1 MEKSKP
7 AKHRCNCFSEESSSF
22 LYGLRREG
30 PSTER
35 VVLERLLNVLSRAA
49 VETPKNPQRLWSEE
63 PDWWKECTKLPWKN
77 PREHPKDK
85 KDTLKQKIEIL
96 EKQLRERGLM
106 TPAIEQELE
115 LSKSGKKA
123 DLELKSDFEAVIAKA
138 SGLHYMVNQVYDK
151 MSKAHVFSDKI
162 AVYVRET
169 KSCLEQCLTSVSKLF
184 QRVESR
190 EKRKQSLWD
199 KMGVSQS
206 KRIRPAS
213 GDFPLDELGEVA
225 TFIQD
230 NLLSLPDTQADVYS
244 LSPPILS
251 PAPFVAEEVKSPPS
265 VETAQF
271 VPPKTQNTYQRSASE
286 PYPTPAF
293 TSVVTSDSVHSQ
305 QRSVSVATLTPSVL
319 ETIKASDIAQATQ
332 PTFPGNININVVKP
346 LVHRRCASQSLPVL
360 ESVRESAREG
370 VNTGFTVDKGIS
382 VRRQET
388 AVSFNIPAT
397 DTVHAYS
404 HDGIVLRGPST
415 TRQQKRLSRAKS
427 WGGDMFLSGLP
438 GGVQTET
445 SVRETYSQ
453 STVTEDPVIHLTHYG
468 SGLEQNFNYK
478 PVDTFVSDE
487 SNPMVIRGTL
497 QGIPMSPNSSQDLQ
511 LSVVDDGDG
520 TVTIEEP
527 FEINGMQV
535 IEVTPVHSR
544 NVLTLVS
551 GETQEQVVREHDM
564 AVPVSS
570 TSREYVPGIGM
581 VGVDQLESDMH
592 KTLSLGEIQP
602 TVTDVIMRGL
612 SGDGTTSRS
621 RSSKSCS
628 RRRKSSSSTV
638 LPVREAEQKGTG
650 ASPESL
656 SSAIGKFSV
665 F

>member
-1 MEKSKP
+1 MAVQFVRKESLLPVSRTTPLRTASRSEK
-7 AKHRCNCFSEESSSF
+7 N
-22 LYGLRREG
+22 G
-30 PSTER
+30 T
-35 VVLERLLNVLSRAA
+35 
-49 VETPKNPQRLWSEE
+49 RLWSEE

-244 LSPPILS
+244 L
-251 PAPFVAEEVKSPPS
+251 
-265 VETAQF
+265 
-271 VPPKTQNTYQRSASE
+271 
-286 PYPTPAF
+286 
-293 TSVVTSDSVHSQ
+293 
-305 QRSVSVATLTPSVL
+305 
-319 ETIKASDIAQATQ
+319 
-332 PTFPGNININVVKP
+332 
-346 LVHRRCASQSLPVL
+346 
-360 ESVRESAREG
+360 
-370 VNTGFTVDKGIS
+370 
-382 VRRQET
+382 
-388 AVSFNIPAT
+388 
-397 DTVHAYS
+397 
-404 HDGIVLRGPST
+404 
-415 TRQQKRLSRAKS
+415 
-427 WGGDMFLSGLP
+427 
-438 GGVQTET
+438 
-445 SVRETYSQ
+445 
-453 STVTEDPVIHLTHYG
+453 
-468 SGLEQNFNYK
+468 
-478 PVDTFVSDE
+478 
-487 SNPMVIRGTL
+487 
-497 QGIPMSPNSSQDLQ
+497 QDLQ

-551 GETQEQVVREHDM
+551 GQCYLY
-564 AVPVSS
+564 A
-570 TSREYVPGIGM
+570 
-581 VGVDQLESDMH
+581 
-592 KTLSLGEIQP
+592 
-602 TVTDVIMRGL
+602 
-612 SGDGTTSRS
+612 
-621 RSSKSCS
+621 
-628 RRRKSSSSTV
+628 
-638 LPVREAEQKGTG
+638 
-650 ASPESL
+650 AS
-656 SSAIGKFSV
+656 FRV
-665 F
+665 YF